1 MPVPKPDPSRQ
12 VRLRVLMEDRNRL
25 NQQIRKLYEQV
36 RKIDQEIAEVR
47 LARRRRS

>member
-1 MPVPKPDPSRQ
+1 
-12 VRLRVLMEDRNRL
+12 MEDRNRL

-47 LARRRRS
+47 LALRRRS